1 MLKSIIID
9 SLYLPIPGFQIYG
22 NKKMTIYPD
31 VGLLNHMVILF
42 LFFFRNLHIVC
53 HSCWTLIDIPPTMY
67 KGSNFSTALPILFI
81 FWLFNNRHS
90 NRFNTINTHTNQL
103 KQTNKQNLNTR
114 PETVKLL
121 EENTAKMFL
130 DTGLGNYFL
139 VVSPKVQATKANIDK
154 WDYIILKKFCLAKN
168 NQVNENTTYRM
179 KVDIWNH
186 ISGKG

>member
-9 SLYLPIPGFQIYG
+9 SLYQPIPGFHIHE

-42 LFFFRNLHIVC
+42 LLFFRNLHIVC

-67 KGSNFSTALPILFI
+67 KGSNFSTALPIFFI

-90 NRFNTINTHTNQL
+90 NRFNTINTHRNQL
-103 KQTNKQNLNTR
+103 KKKLKQKTWNCKSPRTKHREKVSGHWSWQWFLGYITKSTGNKSKNRQ
-114 PETVKLL
+114 
-121 EENTAKMFL
+121 M
-130 DTGLGNYFL
+130 GLHH
-139 VVSPKVQATKANIDK
+139 T
-154 WDYIILKKFCLAKN
+154 KKFCLAKN

-179 KVDIWNH
+179 KEDIWNH